1 MGIKTDPKTKKA
13 EDLIMV
19 IFKNE
24 TPKKVWQIALIFLLG
39 QLLVLPLN
47 IARAEDSIKDLV
59 QRSRLI
65 FTGTVVELRAV
76 TVPTIKVSDNTIIV
90 RVDELLLYTKIFANY
105 GNKKIT
111 VLVNDDHLFKVDDQ
125 AVFFTNV
132 RSMGESVAVGAVGY
146 KKIDKGETA
155 PKKQIASVLQSLEE
169 RALIERI
176 AGAEFVVAGKVSAV
190 RAAAETLQPQPISEH
205 YPHWREAV
213 IEVESTLK
221 GDPATTRIIVR
232 FPGNDDVAFRSIPKF
247 KVGQSGI
254 WILRRDRRPGVP
266 KPRLK
271 GKEVEAFM
279 AQDPRDFQT
288 NGRLEKIRQLIK
300 R

>member
-1 MGIKTDPKTKKA
+1 M
-13 EDLIMV
+13 MV
-19 IFKNE
+19 IFENK
-24 TPKKVWQIALIFLLG
+24 TLKKVWRLALIFLMG
-39 QLLVLPLN
+39 QLLFLPTN
-47 IARAEDSIKDLV
+47 VPGAENSIKDLV
-59 QRSRLI
+59 QRSRFI
-65 FTGTVVELRAV
+65 FTGTVVELKAV
-76 TVPTIKVSDNTIIV
+76 TMPTIKVSDNTIIV
-90 RVDELLLYTKIFANY
+90 RVDELLLYTKLFANY
-105 GNKKIT
+105 GDKKIT
-111 VLVNDDHLFKVDDQ
+111 VLIKDDHLFKVGDQ

-132 RSMGESVAVGAVGY
+132 GSMGESVAVWAIGY
-146 KKIDKGETA
+146 KKIDKGKTA
-155 PKKQIASVLQSLEE
+155 PKKQIASALQSLEE

-176 AGAEFVVAGKVSAV
+176 AGAEFVVAGKVSSV
-190 RAAAETLQPQPISEH
+190 KAAPETLQPQPISEH

-247 KVGQSGI
+247 KVGQRGI

-266 KPRLK
+266 KPRIE

-279 AQDPRDFQT
+279 AQDPRDFQP
-288 NGRLEKIRQLIK
+288 NSRLEKIRQLIK